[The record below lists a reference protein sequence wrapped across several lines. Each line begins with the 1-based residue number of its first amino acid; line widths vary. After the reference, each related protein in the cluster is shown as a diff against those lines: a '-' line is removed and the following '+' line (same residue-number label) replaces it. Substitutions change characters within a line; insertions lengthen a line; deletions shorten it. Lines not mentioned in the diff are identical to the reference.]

1 VPLYTQS
8 GALTFPL
15 DPADFTDTLAQLD
28 PARDTLLALF
38 AAAINDEFG
47 TVWSTVAAGVEPLA
61 GTSTVQ
67 STWPGPPSLE
77 LVQHLVKKF
86 PCLFLYR
93 DGESEANEYTLAQ
106 DQIAQ
111 NWILDYILVPLAA
124 DDFRKVGDIFVGVV
138 KLLQR
143 VTKRKGHPAYQSGA
157 LVTTGTGLST
167 VELTKHRWGG
177 AKFSEESPTYL
188 ALTVQFR
195 TTELTQFV
203 DGEHGAFEAFDLDAG
218 TGNGDGLVDPLI
230 QAASDVE
237 LKDPAIVGGSP
248 LYVGRRSSS

>member
-1 VPLYTQS
+1 MPLYTKS

-15 DPADFTDTLAQLD
+15 DPADFTETLTALD

-38 AAAINDEFG
+38 ESAINDEFG
-47 TVWSTVAAGVEPLA
+47 TAWSAVVAGVEPLA
-61 GTSTVQ
+61 GTSPVE

-77 LVQHLVKKF
+77 LVQHLKKDF

-111 NWILDYILVPLAA
+111 NWVLDYILTPLAA

-143 VTKRKGHPAYQSGA
+143 VTKRKGHPSYQSGS
-157 LVTTGTGLST
+157 LVTTGTGLSSI
-167 VELTKHRWGG
+167 ELTKHKWGG
-177 AKFSEESPTYL
+177 AKFSEDSPTYL

-195 TTELTQFV
+195 TTELTTFV
-203 DGEHGAFEAFDLDAG
+203 EEDGDFTAFDLDAG
-218 TGNGDGLVDPLI
+218 TGNSDGLVDPLI
-230 QAASDVE
+230 SAASDVE
-237 LKDPAIVGGSP
+237 LKNPANVGTSP
-248 LYVGRRSSS
+248 LYVGRSTS